1 MFEPLADLE
10 RHATER
16 PEAVAVATPRRQW
29 TFGELRTAVD
39 AVAARLDSAGVASG
53 ALVGVD
59 LPPALEWM
67 IDLALFRLAA
77 RSVSLRGVTDPGP
90 IRLDALITEPARRV
104 APADLTIE
112 ADELWLASTIARGD
126 DPPPVADFG
135 GDDAIVRVIL
145 TSGTTGSVP
154 KAAAYS
160 VGALR
165 YRSAEQH
172 AHWTDGRP
180 ELTHIGLSTT
190 GGFHAAVA
198 CLRLGVAYLAAERI
212 DAEAMRFAAEHGIE
226 VLCGSPVQVAR
237 AIHAADAVGLTL
249 PTLIEVRLAGAAPPA
264 SLLQLINDRLGV
276 PVRGV
281 YGSTEGGGIS
291 QRWFDADSDR
301 FAVGQPLP
309 GVELQVLDDSGV
321 PVPAG
326 IDGAVR
332 YRTPGL
338 VSGYLVDGRVVPFD
352 NGWFAPGDRGAL
364 TASGEL
370 VLAGRDTEIFNL
382 GGVKLDPATVD
393 EPALEFRGVIDA
405 AAFAIERVPGVP
417 QVGLAVVTE
426 AGCDLRE
433 LDRQLRAR
441 LPLGH
446 PIAFWSVAEIPR
458 TRLGKPM
465 RGILSEQFERLPT

>member
-67 IDLALFRLAA
+67 VDLALFRLAA

-180 ELTHIGLSTT
+180 ELTHIGLS
-190 GGFHAAVA
+190 
-198 CLRLGVAYLAAERI
+198 
-212 DAEAMRFAAEHGIE
+212 
-226 VLCGSPVQVAR
+226 
-237 AIHAADAVGLTL
+237 
-249 PTLIEVRLAGAAPPA
+249 
-264 SLLQLINDRLGV
+264 
-276 PVRGV
+276 
-281 YGSTEGGGIS
+281 
-291 QRWFDADSDR
+291 
-301 FAVGQPLP
+301 
-309 GVELQVLDDSGV
+309 
-321 PVPAG
+321 
-326 IDGAVR
+326 
-332 YRTPGL
+332 
-338 VSGYLVDGRVVPFD
+338 
-352 NGWFAPGDRGAL
+352 
-364 TASGEL
+364 
-370 VLAGRDTEIFNL
+370 
-382 GGVKLDPATVD
+382 
-393 EPALEFRGVIDA
+393 FR
-405 AAFAIERVPGVP
+405 
-417 QVGLAVVTE
+417 
-426 AGCDLRE
+426 
-433 LDRQLRAR
+433 
-441 LPLGH
+441 
-446 PIAFWSVAEIPR
+446 S
-458 TRLGKPM
+458 
-465 RGILSEQFERLPT
+465 